1 MIHNDQILKKFK
13 KGIRQLAVL
22 IDPDKAEANQLKN
35 ICRYAEL
42 NEVDYFLVG
51 GSVITHGN
59 IHHTIQSLKQQT
71 DIPVIIF
78 PGNASQ
84 VDKQA
89 DALLYLSLISGRN
102 PDLLIGQHVISA
114 PIIKEFGLEVISTG
128 YILIDSG
135 NVTTV
140 QYVSNTKPIPHD
152 GIEIAVSTALAGEYL
167 GMKLIYL
174 EAGSGARR
182 TVPEKMI
189 QEVRKQLTVPLIV
202 GGGIRTAEK
211 AKEIYLAGA
220 DIVVIGNAIETNAE
234 LMTEIADMKKQ
245 INQSLQKEKQ

>member
-1 MIHNDQILKKFK
+1 VN
-13 KGIRQLAVL
+13 
-22 IDPDKAEANQLKN
+22 
-35 ICRYAEL
+35 
-42 NEVDYFLVG
+42 YFFVG
-51 GSVITHGN
+51 GRVITHGN
-59 IHHTIQSLKQQT
+59 IHYTIQALKQQT

-84 VDKQA
+84 VDNQA

-114 PIIKEFGLEVISTG
+114 PAIKEFGLEAISTG

-189 QEVRKQLTVPLIV
+189 QEVKRQLTVPLIV

-234 LMTEIADMKKQ
+234 LMTEIADMKKL